1 MTDIRATLQVGGTT
15 EAVQVLS
22 DAAPLVE
29 SLSTVLATTIDT
41 KQVVNLPI
49 QGRNVF
55 KLTFLTPGWTSVP
68 LGIVSQTTLAVG
80 DNGTF
85 NNLPGGAIVGGNFDG
100 VPAISN
106 RFKSGGFSYGS
117 AVVQPRME
125 GVAEMTVQT
134 GQLDLSGGIGTSS
147 VRINIVTRRGTNEF
161 HGRLFEDF
169 RNTALNSN
177 SWSNNALGLKRNI
190 VKLNDFGGGIGGP
203 IIRNKLFFFG
213 TFAESKSPL
222 STVANVSVLSPDA
235 QKGLFTYRNTG
246 GALQTLNVLQI
257 AGVAGFPSA
266 ILPNISGQFQKIN
279 GVLNAGT
286 LTATSDPNIFNLN
299 FQNPATNTIYYRRF
313 ASTTAPATTSGSA
326 FPTARPRICASP
338 ATGPASRAGST
349 RLTPRPTIRTTVS
362 PRLDSTG

>member
-1 MTDIRATLQVGGTT
+1 MYKSAATILALALFLITGVPHAWSQTGTTGTINVTVLDPTGASVPDAGLELRDLGTNEVRRATTQQTGAYIFPNLTFGVYQLTISAAGFQPQVFGSVQVQTARMTDIRATLQVGGTT
-15 EAVQVLS
+15 EAVQVIS

-85 NNLPGGAIVGGNFDG
+85 NNLPGGAIVGANFDG

-161 HGRLFEDF
+161 HG
-169 RNTALNSN
+169 
-177 SWSNNALGLKRNI
+177 
-190 VKLNDFGGGIGGP
+190 
-203 IIRNKLFFFG
+203 
-213 TFAESKSPL
+213 
-222 STVANVSVLSPDA
+222 
-235 QKGLFTYRNTG
+235 
-246 GALQTLNVLQI
+246 
-257 AGVAGFPSA
+257 
-266 ILPNISGQFQKIN
+266 
-279 GVLNAGT
+279 
-286 LTATSDPNIFNLN
+286 
-299 FQNPATNTIYYRRF
+299 
-313 ASTTAPATTSGSA
+313 
-326 FPTARPRICASP
+326 
-338 ATGPASRAGST
+338 
-349 RLTPRPTIRTTVS
+349 
-362 PRLDSTG
+362 